1 MTLTSVGVP
10 LANLMGLVA
19 SHLFRMED
27 APKFEPALIGTAC
40 FGGCG
45 ALITGLT
52 GLYMIWDNRR
62 RNKAQGVNKQARDV
76 PTSLLRD
83 GPRSPD
89 FRWYL

>member
-1 MTLTSVGVP
+1 
-10 LANLMGLVA
+10 MGLVA
-19 SHLFRMED
+19 SHLFRIED

-45 ALITGLT
+45 AIVTTGL
-52 GLYMIWDNRR
+52 GLWMMWDNKRR
-62 RNKAQGVNKQARDV
+62 DKKQGVKVKARDV

-83 GPRSPD
+83 GPKSDD